1 MSRTSDEI
9 FQESFLDVRAKLL
22 EVAAT
27 LDRIERAGD
36 GLSGDGLSSE
46 TLSLRGKIDQ
56 AITICGS
63 PGTDRAER
71 LQHLFS
77 REFDPDWRTEMNL

>member
-1 MSRTSDEI
+1 MTRSPNEI
-9 FQESFLDVRAKLL
+9 FLESFLDVRAKLL

-36 GLSGDGLSSE
+36 ELSSDAAD
-46 TLSLRGKIDQ
+46 LRGKIDQ
-56 AITICGS
+56 AIAICAS
-63 PGTDRAER
+63 SGTDRAER

-77 REFDPDWRTEMNL
+77 REFDPDWRKEMNL